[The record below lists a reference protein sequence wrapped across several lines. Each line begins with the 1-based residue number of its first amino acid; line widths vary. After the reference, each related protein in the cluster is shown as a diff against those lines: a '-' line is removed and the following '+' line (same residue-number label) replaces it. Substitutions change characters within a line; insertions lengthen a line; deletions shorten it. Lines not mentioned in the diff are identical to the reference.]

1 MSELS
6 PFRLLAREYAA
17 DLITRE
23 EYIKLRSNLL
33 VQLQEK
39 GVVNLQD
46 LQNFARLHETT
57 GDDDQETKE
66 GYSRSDWLIIALG
79 LIASLVLAYILYT

>member
-6 PFRLLAREYAA
+6 PFRILAKEYAA

-33 VQLQEK
+33 VMLQQK
-39 GVVNLQD
+39 GVVSLQD
-46 LQNFARLHETT
+46 LQNFARLHEAT
-57 GDDDQETKE
+57 GDDEQEPKE
-66 GYSRSDWLIIALG
+66 RYSKSDWLIIALG
-79 LIASLVLAYILYT
+79 LIASLVLAYIL